1 MSDTT
6 VIVGAGQAG
15 LQAAVSLRQGG
26 FDGRIVLLGAEP
38 HLPYQ
43 RPPLSKQVLKG
54 EFDADRC
61 SLRQRDFLD
70 AQDIDWRPGTRAVEV
85 DGRRGQLGLS
95 DDRLIDWD
103 YLVIATGARLNR
115 VRVSGSGLT
124 GVHYLRTIDDALGLR
139 DALAGRPRLVV
150 AGGGYIGLEVA
161 ASARALG
168 CEVDVV
174 EAQPALMQRAALPP
188 IAEYLLERHRAE
200 GVRFHLGR
208 IMTEIHGRGR
218 VRAVSLDDGT
228 LIDADVVLKGIGVR
242 PNVDW
247 LEGSDIETARGVR
260 VDESCRSSVPNVFAA
275 GDCAE
280 TRHPLYAE
288 PVVLESVQNAVTG
301 GKLCAA
307 GILGQP
313 ARYDDVPWFWS
324 EQYDLRLQMAG
335 LPQPGDEVVVRNQKD
350 GRFTVLSVGPDRLN
364 AIQCVDSPRDYMAGR
379 KLIAARDRVD
389 RRRLLDPTVVLGDLP
404 EPRKHEEA
412 K

>member
-1 MSDTT
+1 MSETT

-26 FDGRIVLLGAEP
+26 FDGRIVLLGEER

-54 EFDADRC
+54 EYDADRC
-61 SLRQRDFLD
+61 SLRQRDFLET
-70 AQDIDWRPGTRAVEV
+70 QRIDWRPEIRAVAV

-103 YLVIATGARLNR
+103 HLVIATGARLNR

-139 DALAGRPRLVV
+139 DALAGAPRLVV

-161 ASARALG
+161 SSARALG

-174 EAQPALMQRAALPP
+174 EAQPVLMQRAALPP
-188 IAEYLLERHRAE
+188 IAEHLLERHRAE

-208 IMTEIHGRGR
+208 LMTEIHGVGR
-218 VRAVSLDDGT
+218 VQAVSLDDGT
-228 LIDADVVLKGIGVR
+228 LIDADLVLKGIGVR

-247 LEGSDIETARGVR
+247 LEDSGIETARGVL
-260 VDESCRSSVPNVFAA
+260 VDAACRTNLTNVFAA

-288 PVVLESVQNAVTG
+288 PVVLESVQNAVTQ

-307 GILGQP
+307 AILDQT

-324 EQYDLRLQMAG
+324 EQFDLRLQMAG
-335 LPQPGDEVVVRNQKD
+335 LPQGGDEVVVRKPDN
-350 GRFTVLSVGPDRLN
+350 GGLTVLSVGPDRLH

-379 KLIAARDRVD
+379 KLIAARDAIERG
-389 RRRLLDPTVVLGDLP
+389 RLLDESVALGDLL
-404 EPRKHEEA
+404 EPLPQKEA
-412 K
+412 T